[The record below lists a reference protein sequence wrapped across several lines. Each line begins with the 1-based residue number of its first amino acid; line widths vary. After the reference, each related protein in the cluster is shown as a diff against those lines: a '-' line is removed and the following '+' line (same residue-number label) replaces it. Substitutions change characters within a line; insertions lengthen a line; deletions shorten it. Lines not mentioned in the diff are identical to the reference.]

1 MLSMLKKIDI
11 NPHKKKKERL
21 LEELKHYNELSEMA
35 VKLGD
40 ADAYQALQ
48 VRIKDTYWEM
58 MSASFLDAF
67 IYLLPHVLIISL
79 LSIKFRTIHI
89 LGLNIDVLLY
99 YVLAI
104 ILFKVGKKVY
114 VKFTV
119 NNFREESKCIL
130 K

>member
-1 MLSMLKKIDI
+1 
-11 NPHKKKKERL
+11 
-21 LEELKHYNELSEMA
+21 MA